1 MSLFLPACNRR
12 KYTQN
17 TFSIKMNMPSCYFT
31 GQDARLVEHRQ
42 QKEQVL
48 DSNAALDR
56 FLAGVEKRAYRMT
69 HIATSNSDDALDIIQ
84 DAMLT
89 LVRRYANKPEREWG
103 PLFHRILQNQIR
115 DWYRRQKV
123 RNRLIAWFSSDN
135 EKDDFIHTLP
145 AAENSGPLAQVNNA
159 AMTEKL
165 EQALQNLP
173 LRQQQ
178 TFLLRVWEGLNVNE
192 TARAM
197 GISSGSVKTH
207 YSRAVHSL
215 REKLGDYYDAG

>member
-1 MSLFLPACNRR
+1 MNMSLYCLADGADR
-12 KYTQN
+12 QL
-17 TFSIKMNMPSCYFT
+17 
-31 GQDARLVEHRQ
+31 ARRQ
-42 QKEQVL
+42 QKEQIL
-48 DSNAALDR
+48 DTPSLENRAALDR
-56 FLAGVEKRAYRMT
+56 FLSGVEKRAYRMT
-69 HIATSNSDDALDIIQ
+69 CIATRNADDALDLIQ

-89 LVRRYANKPEREWG
+89 LVRRYAHKPEKEWA
-103 PLFHRILQNQIR
+103 PLFYRILQNRIR

-123 RNRLIAWFSSDN
+123 RNQLMAWFSWNSD
-135 EKDDFIHTLP
+135 EEDPMQTLP
-145 AAENSGPLAQVNNA
+145 AADNRSPVAQTNNA
-159 AMTEKL
+159 AMIQQL

-178 TFLLRVWEGLNVNE
+178 TFLLRVWEGMDVNE

-215 REKLGDYYDAG
+215 RKELGDYYDAG